1 MQFRAHHEER
11 TIELHETRKQLKLL
25 RSWGVSQEKEAK
37 EAVLLIDVVGRV
49 LIISHYLFTN
59 QYIF

>member
-11 TIELHETRKQLKLL
+11 TTELHETRKQLKLL

-37 EAVLLIDVVGRV
+37 EAALLVDVVSLV
-49 LIISHYLFTN
+49 FFILIYHYLFTLL
-59 QYIF
+59 